1 MDNSGH
7 HLVAIKFL
15 SSIILGLIFAFLLVF
30 VFTPEK
36 RDYYPAFELEK
47 ESISSYSDIE
57 IVLSEDYNFPE
68 RAAAYQEFKLELR
81 ERSTALMEAA
91 KASSLAVIT
100 SSSMERVDGLRD
112 DILAELDELKSE
124 LEAEENR
131 LLTAKRSELEKELS
145 QELEKIR
152 QEIKAKYSD
161 FKEQEIRNN
170 YLKIIN
176 LKIAVEVVAE
186 NAAEREKYQEQL
198 NQLEAEQDQLLAE
211 KQQQENLDIATRT
224 EELIVKYNREYSQ
237 YRQQI
242 LSEHQKII
250 SERENELLAVLDQAR
265 KEIKEEMREKRDL
278 REEEIN
284 KMIEESLAK
293 YY

>member
-47 ESISSYSDIE
+47 ESISSYSDIT
-57 IVLSEDYNFPE
+57 IALSEDYNFPE

-100 SSSMERVDGLRD
+100 SSSLERVDGLRD
-112 DILAELDELKSE
+112 DILAELDELRSE

-131 LLTAKRSELEKELS
+131 LLTAKRSELENELS

-152 QEIKAKYSD
+152 EEIKAKYSD

-170 YLKIIN
+170 YLQIIN

-211 KQQQENLDIATRT
+211 KQQQENLDIALRT

-237 YRQQI
+237 YREQI

-250 SERENELLAVLDQAR
+250 SEREEELLAVLDQAR
-265 KEIKEEMREKRDL
+265 KDIKEEMLIKRDL

>member
-1 MDNSGH
+1 LDNSGH

-15 SSIILGLIFAFLLVF
+15 SSIILGLIFAFLLVY

-47 ESISSYSDIE
+47 ERISSYSDVKIA
-57 IVLSEDYNFPE
+57 LSEDYNFPE
-68 RAAAYQEFKLELR
+68 RAAAYQEFKIKFR
-81 ERSTALMEAA
+81 ERSKALMEAA
-91 KASSLAVIT
+91 KASSLSVIT
-100 SSSMERVDGLRD
+100 SESLERVDGLRD
-112 DILAELDELKSE
+112 DILAELDELRSE

-161 FKEQEIRNN
+161 YREQEIRNN

-186 NAAEREKYQEQL
+186 NAAQREKYQQQL
-198 NQLEAEQDQLLAE
+198 NQVQAEQNQLLTE
-211 KQQQENLDIATRT
+211 KKQQENLDIALRT
-224 EELIVKYNREYSQ
+224 EELIVKYNSEYSQ

-242 LSEHQKII
+242 LSEHKKII
-250 SERENELLAVLDQAR
+250 AEREDELLAVLDQAR
-265 KEIKEEMREKRDL
+265 KDIKEEMLIKRDL
-278 REEEIN
+278 RAEEIN

>member
-15 SSIILGLIFAFLLVF
+15 SSIILGLIFAFLLVY

-47 ESISSYSDIE
+47 ERISSYSDIK
-57 IVLSEDYNFPE
+57 IALSEDYNFPE
-68 RAAAYQEFKLELR
+68 RAADYQEFKVELR

-91 KASSLAVIT
+91 KKSSLSVIT
-100 SSSMERVDGLRD
+100 SESLERVDGLRD
-112 DILAELDELKSE
+112 DILAELDELRTE

-131 LLTAKRSELEKELS
+131 LLTAKRSELEKKLS

-161 FKEQEIRNN
+161 YQEQEIRNN

-186 NAAEREKYQEQL
+186 NAAQREKYQEQL
-198 NQLEAEQDQLLAE
+198 NQVQAEQDQLLSE
-211 KQQQENLDIATRT
+211 KKQQENLDIAMRT
-224 EELIVKYNREYSQ
+224 EDLIVKYNSEYSQ

-250 SERENELLAVLDQAR
+250 AEREDELLAVLDQAR
-265 KEIKEEMREKRDL
+265 KDIKEEMLIKRDL
-278 REEEIN
+278 RAEEIN
-284 KMIEESLAK
+284 KVIEESLAK